1 MPRRRSD
8 ALPRLSV
15 LLAMAVTA
23 ACTTGSQ
30 PSGSAAREGRQC
42 FRASEVNGFT
52 AVDDRT
58 VDVHT
63 GVNEVYRLELF
74 GYCPDVDWT
83 QAIAIRSRG
92 SSWICQGFDAELFV
106 PSTIGTQRC
115 PVKAVRKLTDD
126 EIKAGKAPA
135 KESR

>member
-1 MPRRRSD
+1 MSD
-8 ALPRLSV
+8 GRTHALPCLSA
-15 LLAMAVTA
+15 LAMAVAA

-30 PSGSAAREGRQC
+30 PSGTTARDARQC
-42 FRASEVNGFT
+42 FRAADVNGFT

-58 VDVHT
+58 VDVRA
-63 GVNEVYRLELF
+63 GVKDVYRLELI

-92 SSWICQGFDAELFV
+92 TSWICQGFDAELFV

-115 PVKAVRKLTDD
+115 RVKAVRKLTDE

-135 KESR
+135 KESK

>member
-1 MPRRRSD
+1 MPHSRSR
-8 ALPRLSV
+8 APPCLSV

-30 PSGSAAREGRQC
+30 PSGTATREGRQC

-58 VDVHT
+58 VNVHT
-63 GVNEVYRLELF
+63 GVNDVYRLELF

-115 PVKAVRKLTDD
+115 PVKAVRKLTDE
-126 EIKAGKAPA
+126 EIKAGKAAA
-135 KESR
+135 KDTK

>member
-1 MPRRRSD
+1 MLHRRSR
-8 ALPRLSV
+8 ALPCLAV
-15 LLAMAVTA
+15 LVATAVTA
-23 ACTTGSQ
+23 ACTTESP
-30 PSGSAAREGRQC
+30 PSRTAAREGRQC

-52 AVDDRT
+52 ALDDRT
-58 VDVHT
+58 VNVHVS
-63 GVNEVYRLELF
+63 VNDVYRLELF

-115 PVKAVRKLTDD
+115 AVRTVRKLTDE

-135 KESR
+135 KESK